1 MLGALFPD
9 SFYVQGQ
16 LAVIGLFF
24 CCILQAYTQ
33 PFTSKEMN
41 TLEAVSLWT
50 SLFTYFVGQFT
61 FTPYIN
67 ADDYYFSI
75 GGQTAHALAFVANI
89 GFVIYALVL
98 FAKMKRA
105 SSRGKTF
112 IDRRTSTVDG
122 KINAIDS
129 DAVDMKNFTVSS
141 GAFEGMDFVDFI
153 NEFPP
158 GPRVNAFKAFL
169 KSEFSDE
176 NIDFY
181 VECYEFR
188 IRAGHDP
195 NAPPLALWEKA
206 GKPPPLSDELKPV
219 LKAICDQHVRDGSP
233 RQVNLPARLQK
244 AVLTAVDSDVITTV
258 VLDDAFHEII
268 KLMGRDSFPRF
279 METEHW
285 RNLLT
290 HTEV

>member
-1 MLGALFPD
+1 LFLGLIAA
-9 SFYVQGQ
+9 QM
-16 LAVIGLFF
+16 A
-24 CCILQAYTQ
+24 QAYVK
-33 PFTSKEMN
+33 PFVNEEMN
-41 TLEAVSLWT
+41 NVEAVSIFVT
-50 SLFTYFVGQFT
+50 TIIYFCGYFT
-61 FTPYIN
+61 FASFDLNHIMSESFTVV
-67 ADDYYFSI
+67 
-75 GGQTAHALAFVANI
+75 AFAVNL
-89 GFVIYALVL
+89 GFLLYS
-98 FAKMKRA
+98 FKMFYNMKQQA
-105 SSRGKTF
+105 
-112 IDRRTSTVDG
+112 IENTSTTV
-122 KINAIDS
+122 
-129 DAVDMKNFTVSS
+129 KNFGWSLVEILKSQRQHPEPKIGDKHRRKHSEKIELQSKEEKNS

-153 NEFPP
+153 NEFPA

-176 NIDFY
+176 NVDFY

-219 LKAICDQHVRDGSP
+219 LNAICDQHVRDGSP